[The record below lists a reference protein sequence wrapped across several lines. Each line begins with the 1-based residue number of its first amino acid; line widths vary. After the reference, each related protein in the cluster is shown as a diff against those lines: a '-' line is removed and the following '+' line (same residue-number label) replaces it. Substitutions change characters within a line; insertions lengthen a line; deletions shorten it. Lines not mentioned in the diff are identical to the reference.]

1 MCPREACNVSSSYM
15 MRHVRLLCCVKKMND
30 GYDVSSVSLLFC
42 LLLLKFIMW
51 VLVSAWSE
59 TDQDLVVTHITTSG
73 RELLAISLSVFC
85 T

>member
-1 MCPREACNVSSSYM
+1 MCPRAACNVSSSYM

-59 TDQDLVVTHITTSG
+59 TDTRIWLLLTSLPQV
-73 RELLAISLSVFC
+73 ESC
-85 T
+85 